1 MYFENKIYVGENITC
16 QVDMEDNSFFL
27 YVLVILKLRALEC
40 IIFWRTVDTEG
51 KITKFYH
58 SIVDLFCAI
67 SLQREK

>member
-51 KITKFYH
+51 KITKF
-58 SIVDLFCAI
+58 
-67 SLQREK
+67 